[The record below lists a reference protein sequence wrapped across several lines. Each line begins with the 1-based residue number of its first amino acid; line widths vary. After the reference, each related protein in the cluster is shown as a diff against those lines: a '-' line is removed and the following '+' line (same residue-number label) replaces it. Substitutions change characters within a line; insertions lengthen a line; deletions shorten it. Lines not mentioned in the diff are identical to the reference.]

1 MLVGFSSRHVIT
13 CRNKKWSYTFDTFLE
28 KEEENTEQAEVK
40 YIYYINVKC
49 ASLYESKIKR
59 AMKNIFCS
67 LIMYNICICRKY

>member
-40 YIYYINVKC
+40 YI
-49 ASLYESKIKR
+49 
-59 AMKNIFCS
+59 
-67 LIMYNICICRKY
+67 